1 MTESAYEMTTV
12 DERWQQFFR
21 WGPYLFLALA
31 TLLAGVS
38 ADELMTGPSKVAAGT
53 LIAAGLALQLW
64 WTTYQRALPAAVRPA
79 AAHSQT
85 CAAATVQ
92 AAPVVLVPGAPSTA
106 STIYFLLRTALAF
119 ALTWLNP
126 FFAIYA
132 CVGYFDAVRL
142 LPPRPAATR
151 AGLLAV
157 AVPMAGS
164 QSGGLP
170 PSSTL
175 QWIAFGGLFALNAG
189 IALVLSQFGA
199 KEDEKAAERAA
210 TIAELA
216 RANARLEQALAE
228 NSALQAQL
236 LLQAREAGVADE
248 RRRLAAEIHDTIAQ
262 GLTGITT
269 QLQAALGTAEPAQAR
284 VHLQRAA
291 DLARRS
297 LREARHSV
305 HNLSPVALEHDPLPD
320 ALKKTLAVWSK
331 RTGITARFTATG
343 TQEPLHDEV
352 AATLLRIAQEALA
365 NAERHSGAT
374 RAGVTLSFMGD
385 EVTLDIRD
393 DGHGF
398 DPAALPTRTHTAGF
412 GLAGMRARAER
423 LAGTVAVESSPG
435 EGTAISARVPLVRHD

>member
-1 MTESAYEMTTV
+1 MTVE
-12 DERWQQFFR
+12 ERWQQFYR
-21 WGPYLFLALA
+21 WGPYLLLALA
-31 TLLAGVS
+31 TVLAGSS
-38 ADELMTGPSKVAAGT
+38 AEEFMTGSSRVAAGV
-53 LIAAGLALQLW
+53 LIVACLALQLW
-64 WTTYQRALPAAVRPA
+64 WTVHQRALLAAVRPA
-79 AAHSQT
+79 AAHLPT
-85 CAAATVQ
+85 GAAATVQ
-92 AAPVVLVPGAPSTA
+92 ATRSVPVPGAPSAA
-106 STIYFLLRTALAF
+106 STSYFLLRTALGY

-126 FFAIYA
+126 LFAVHA
-132 CVGYFDAVRL
+132 CVGYFDAVHL
-142 LPPRPAATR
+142 LPPRPAVTR

-157 AVPMAGS
+157 AVPVAGS

-175 QWIAFGGLFALNAG
+175 QWIAFGGLFTVNAG
-189 IALVLSQFGA
+189 LALVFFQLSA
-199 KEDEKAAERAA
+199 RETEKAAERAA
-210 TIAELA
+210 TITELA

-262 GLTGITT
+262 GLTGIIT
-269 QLQAALGTAEPAQAR
+269 QLQAALGTADSAQAR
-284 VHLQRAA
+284 VHLRRAV

-297 LREARHSV
+297 LGEARHSV
-305 HNLSPVALEHDPLPD
+305 HNLSPVALEHDLLPD
-320 ALKKTLAVWSK
+320 ALQKTLAVWSK
-331 RTGITARFTATG
+331 RTGITARFTTTG

-365 NAERHSGAT
+365 NTERHSGAT

-393 DGHGF
+393 DGQGF
-398 DPAALPTRTHTAGF
+398 DPAALPARTHAAGF

-423 LAGTVAVESSPG
+423 LAGAVAVESSPG
-435 EGTAISARVPLVRHD
+435 EGTAISVRVPLVRHE